1 MFRRGVMRQDSA
13 VAGAVRLL
21 ILPLTA
27 LALVP
32 VMLTELHVFSLHDLV
47 GSAIPD
53 TIFLEHAAEGLVRGH
68 LPYGAD
74 FLTKPDRQLVFVY
87 PPLSL
92 LLAIPPLL
100 AGSFYSFGFAVEL
113 LVFLGL
119 GLWLL
124 HRACQ
129 HVGLPFPV
137 ALAAGLLLVAMGPV
151 VVTRLDGLQGLALAG
166 AALAL
171 RSRRMALAVALVTLA
186 VLVKET
192 VVVALLP
199 VVVWAIWPRG
209 AQTWRQGLGRRLG
222 AVALGLTPALL
233 VVAAFAVWS
242 RGNVF
247 AAASTSLH
255 RGVEIES
262 LPATIS
268 YLLSPIFKLTSYSGS
283 LGSQQVS
290 GSQVGLVAAVVA
302 VIGVVALVWGSVHF
316 AREGRRPATTVAFA
330 LAVGL
335 ATTPVLSPQYLLALV
350 PVLALAA
357 GSESGRA
364 RSWLLLAACLAMALL
379 TQAEFPYLFGSVAK
393 LDPVGTT
400 IVALRNL
407 LLIVITL
414 SLARAP
420 AAPSA
425 EVAGGEMHQPVVSG
439 LA

>member
-1 MFRRGVMRQDSA
+1 MHKDSA
-13 VAGAVRLL
+13 VARAVRLL
-21 ILPLTA
+21 IVPLTA

-53 TIFLEHAAEGLVRGH
+53 TIYLEHAAEGLVRGH
-68 LPYGAD
+68 MPYGPG

-87 PPLSL
+87 PPLTL

-100 AGSFYSFGFAVEL
+100 AGSYYSFGFAVEL
-113 LVFLGL
+113 LVLLGL

-124 HRACQ
+124 HRVCQ
-129 HVGLPFPV
+129 RMGIAFPV
-137 ALAAGLLLVAMGPV
+137 ALAAGLLLIAMGPV

-192 VVVALLP
+192 VAVAVLP
-199 VVVWAIWPRG
+199 VVVWAIWPRDG
-209 AQTWRQGLGRRLG
+209 QTWRQGLGPRLG
-222 AVALGLTPALL
+222 AVVLGLVPAG
-233 VVAAFAVWS
+233 VVVLAFAVWS
-242 RGNVF
+242 RGNLF
-247 AAASTSLH
+247 SAASTSLH

-262 LPATIS
+262 VPAAIS
-268 YLLSPIFKLTSYSGS
+268 YLLSPIFKLTSYGGS

-290 GSQVGLVAAVVA
+290 GSQVTWVAALVA
-302 VIGVVALVWGSVHF
+302 VIGVAALVWGSVYF
-316 AREGRRPATTVAFA
+316 ARGGRRPATAVAFA
-330 LAVGL
+330 MAVGL
-335 ATTPVLSPQYLLALV
+335 ASTPVLSPQYLLALL

-357 GSESGRA
+357 GSEAGRA
-364 RSWLLLAACLAMALL
+364 RGLMLLATCLAMALL

-393 LDPVGTT
+393 LDPVGTA

-407 LLIVITL
+407 LLVAIAIG
-414 SLARAP
+414 LARNA
-420 AAPSA
+420 AAPST
-425 EVAGGEMHQPVVSG
+425 EVAGGT
-439 LA
+439 

>member
-1 MFRRGVMRQDSA
+1 MHQNSS
-13 VAGAVRLL
+13 VARAVRPL

-27 LALVP
+27 LALIP

-53 TIFLEHAAEGLVRGH
+53 TIYLEHAAEGLVRGH
-68 LPYGAD
+68 MPYGPD
-74 FLTKPDRQLVFVY
+74 FLTNPDRQLVFVY
-87 PPLSL
+87 PPLTL
-92 LLAIPPLL
+92 LLSLPPLL
-100 AGSFYSFGFAVEL
+100 AGSYYYSFGFAIEL
-113 LVFLGL
+113 LVFLGV

-129 HVGLPFPV
+129 RLGTGFPV
-137 ALAAGLLLVAMGPV
+137 AVAAGLLLIAMGPV
-151 VVTRLDGLQGLALAG
+151 LVTRLDGLQGLALAG

-199 VVVWAIWPRG
+199 VVVWAIWPHG
-209 AQTWRQGLGRRLG
+209 EQTWRQGLGQRLG
-222 AVALGLTPALL
+222 SVALGLAPAVVVVL
-233 VVAAFAVWS
+233 VFAAWS

-247 AAASTSLH
+247 AAAGTSLH

-262 LPATIS
+262 VPATIS
-268 YLLSPIFKLTSYSGS
+268 YLLSPIFKLSSYSGS

-290 GSQVGLVAAVVA
+290 GSQVAWVAALVAL
-302 VIGVVALVWGSVHF
+302 IGVVALVWGAVHF
-316 AREGRRPATTVAFA
+316 AREGRRPATAVAFA
-330 LAVGL
+330 VAVGL

-357 GSESGRA
+357 GSETA
-364 RSWLLLAACLAMALL
+364 RPRGWLLLAACLAMALL

-393 LDPVGTT
+393 LDPLGTT

-407 LLIVITL
+407 LLIAITIG
-414 SLARAP
+414 LARAP

-425 EVAGGEMHQPVVSG
+425 ELAGEAVHQPQVAG

>member
-1 MFRRGVMRQDSA
+1 MIV
-13 VAGAVRLL
+13 
-21 ILPLTA
+21 PLAA
-27 LALVP
+27 LALLP
-32 VMLTELHVFSLHDLV
+32 VLLTELHVFSLHDLV

-53 TIFLEHAAEGLVRGH
+53 TIYLEHAAEGLVRGH
-68 LPYGAD
+68 MPYGPD
-74 FLTKPDRQLVFVY
+74 FLTRPDRQLVFVY
-87 PPLSL
+87 PPVTLLLSL
-92 LLAIPPLL
+92 PPLL
-100 AGSFYSFGFAVEL
+100 AGSHYSFGFAVEL
-113 LVFLGL
+113 LAFLTG

-129 HVGLPFPV
+129 RMGIAFPV
-137 ALAAGLLLVAMGPV
+137 ALAAGLLLIAMGPV

-192 VVVALLP
+192 VAVAALP

-209 AQTWRQGLGRRLG
+209 GQTWQGLAPRLG
-222 AVALGLTPALL
+222 AVALGLLP
-233 VVAAFAVWS
+233 AAFVVLGFAIWS

-247 AAASTSLH
+247 SAASTSLH

-262 LPATIS
+262 IPATIS
-268 YLLSPIFKLTSYSGS
+268 YLLSPIFKLTSYGGS

-290 GSQVGLVAAVVA
+290 GSQVGLVAALVA
-302 VIGVVALVWGSVHF
+302 VIGVAALIWGSVHF
-316 AREGRRPATTVAFA
+316 AREGRRPATAVAFA
-330 LAVGL
+330 IAVGL

-357 GSESGRA
+357 GSETGRA
-364 RSWLLLAACLAMALL
+364 RGRLLLAACLALALL

-393 LDPVGTT
+393 LDPLGTA

-407 LLIVITL
+407 LLLAIAIG
-414 SLARAP
+414 LARTAAASSPEIAAGDLHQP
-420 AAPSA
+420 AASR
-425 EVAGGEMHQPVVSG
+425 

>member
-1 MFRRGVMRQDSA
+1 MQQDSA
-13 VAGAVRLL
+13 VARAVRLL
-21 ILPLTA
+21 ILPLAA
-27 LALVP
+27 LALIP

-53 TIFLEHAAEGLVRGH
+53 TIYLEHAALGLVQGH
-68 LPYGAD
+68 IPYGPD

-87 PPLSL
+87 PPLTL
-92 LLAIPPLL
+92 LLSLPALL
-100 AGSFYSFGFAVEL
+100 ARSYYSFGFAVEL
-113 LVFLGL
+113 LLLLGV

-124 HRACQ
+124 HRGCQ
-129 HVGLPFPV
+129 RVGIAFPT
-137 ALAAGLLLVAMGPV
+137 ALAAGLLLIAMGPV
-151 VVTRLDGLQGLALAG
+151 VVTRLDGLQGLALVG

-192 VVVALLP
+192 VVVGLLP

-222 AVALGLTPALL
+222 AVALGLTPAAIV
-233 VVAAFAVWS
+233 VVAFAAWS

-247 AAASTSLH
+247 AAAGTSLH

-262 LPATIS
+262 VPATIS

-290 GSQVGLVAAVVA
+290 GSQVAWVAALVAL
-302 VIGVVALVWGSVHF
+302 IGVVALVWGSVHF
-316 AREGRRPATTVAFA
+316 AREGRRPATAVAFA
-330 LAVGL
+330 VALGL

-357 GSESGRA
+357 GSESGRP
-364 RSWLLLAACLAMALL
+364 RGWLLLAACLAMALL

-393 LDPVGTT
+393 LDPQGTA

-407 LLIVITL
+407 LLIAITFT
-414 SLARAP
+414 LARTRGAS
-420 AAPSA
+420 SA
-425 EVAGGEMHQPVVSG
+425 EVAEGEMHQPLASG

>member
-1 MFRRGVMRQDSA
+1 MHKDSD
-13 VAGAVRLL
+13 VARTARLL
-21 ILPLTA
+21 IVPLTA

-53 TIFLEHAAEGLVRGH
+53 TIYLEHAAEGLVRGH
-68 LPYGAD
+68 MPYGPG

-87 PPLSL
+87 PPLTL
-92 LLAIPPLL
+92 LLAIPAVL
-100 AGSFYSFGFAVEL
+100 AGSYYSFGFAVEL
-113 LVFLGL
+113 LSLLGL

-129 HVGLPFPV
+129 RLGIAFPV
-137 ALAAGLLLVAMGPV
+137 ALAAGLLLIAMGPV

-171 RSRRMALAVALVTLA
+171 RSRRVALAVALVTLA

-192 VVVALLP
+192 AAVAVLP
-199 VVVWAIWPRG
+199 VLVWAIWPRDG
-209 AQTWRQGLGRRLG
+209 QTWRQGLGPRLG
-222 AVALGLTPALL
+222 AVLLGLVPAG
-233 VVAAFAVWS
+233 VVVLAFAVWS
-242 RGNVF
+242 RGNF
-247 AAASTSLH
+247 FSAASTSLH

-262 LPATIS
+262 VPATIS
-268 YLLSPIFKLTSYSGS
+268 YLLSPIFKLTSYGGS

-290 GSQVGLVAAVVA
+290 GSQVTWVAALVA
-302 VIGVVALVWGSVHF
+302 VIGVAALVWGSVYF
-316 AREGRRPATTVAFA
+316 AREGLRPATAVAFA
-330 LAVGL
+330 MGVGL
-335 ATTPVLSPQYLLALV
+335 ATTPVLSPQYLLALL

-357 GSESGRA
+357 GSEAGRA
-364 RSWLLLAACLAMALL
+364 RGRMLLAVCLAMALL

-393 LDPVGTT
+393 LDPVGTA

-407 LLIVITL
+407 VLVAIVVG
-414 SLARAP
+414 LARTP
-420 AAPSA
+420 AAAST
-425 EVAGGEMHQPVVSG
+425 EVAGGDLHQPVASG